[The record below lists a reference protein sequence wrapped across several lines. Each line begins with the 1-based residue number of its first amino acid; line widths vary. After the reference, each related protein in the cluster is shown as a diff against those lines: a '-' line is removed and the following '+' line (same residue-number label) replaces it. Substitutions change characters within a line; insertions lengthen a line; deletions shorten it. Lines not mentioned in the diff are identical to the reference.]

1 MKLNVCQVLKCK
13 KLESP
18 DHPYTLC
25 ERHFKILEK
34 YQKQRGFDNSP
45 FEYKSI
51 NEKNNVWDNGVENVR
66 SIPTSQINLWLK
78 HQKEKKETFEK
89 MLAVIQEQIDNN
101 NEKITDLERTK
112 NMRFRR

>member
-18 DHPYTLC
+18 DHINTYC
-25 ERHFKILEK
+25 KKHAEQLEK
-34 YQKQRGFDNSP
+34 WQKMRGW
-45 FEYKSI
+45 EYNPYEHKSI
-51 NEKNNVWDNGVENVR
+51 NEKNNVWDNGVEHQR
-66 SIPTSQINLWLK
+66 SISTSQINLWLK

-101 NEKITDLERTK
+101 NEKIADLERTK